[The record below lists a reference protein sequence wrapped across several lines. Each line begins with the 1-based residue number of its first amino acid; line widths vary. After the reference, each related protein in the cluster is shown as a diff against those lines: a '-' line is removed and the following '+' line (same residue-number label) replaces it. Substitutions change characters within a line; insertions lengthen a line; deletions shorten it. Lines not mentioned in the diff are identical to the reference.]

1 MTFLWPHVLWFL
13 LAIPG
18 LVAFYLWLL
27 RRKRTG
33 VRYAS
38 LSLVRE
44 ALGPGQRVRRHVPPL
59 LFLLGLTAVIIATAR
74 PTAIVTLPSE
84 QRTIILV
91 IDVSL
96 SMRATDVEPNRLVAA
111 QAAAKEFVEQQPKDV
126 RIGIVAF
133 AGTASVV
140 QPPTDNHDDLIAAI
154 DRLDV
159 QRHTAIGSAIIVA
172 VATLFPD
179 QGIEVGSFAGGGGI
193 SHERQRGNSI
203 DEPAKAAKATPA
215 PVAPGSYPSA
225 AIILLT
231 DGRRTIGPDPLDA
244 ARLAADRGVRIY
256 TVGFGTAE
264 GGLAGFE
271 GMSIYMRFDEETL
284 RGIAEITRGE
294 FYYAGTAAD
303 LRKVYERLNSRFVL
317 ERKETEVTAIATGV
331 AAVLVLI
338 ASALSLAWYSRMT

>member
-13 LAIPG
+13 LAVPG
-18 LVAFYLWLL
+18 LVATYVWLM
-27 RRKRTG
+27 RRKRAG

-38 LSLVRE
+38 VSLVR
-44 ALGPGQRVRRHVPPL
+44 AAMGPRQRFRRHVPPL
-59 LFLLGLTAVIIATAR
+59 LFLIGLAAIIIASAR

-84 QRTIILV
+84 QRTIV
-91 IDVSL
+91 MAIDVSL

-111 QAAAKEFVEQQPKDV
+111 QAAAKAFVQDQPKDV
-126 RIGIVAF
+126 LIGIVAF

-140 QPPTDNHDDLIAAI
+140 QAPTKNREELVAAI

-159 QRHTAIGSAIIVA
+159 QRHTAIGSAIIVSL
-172 VATLFPD
+172 ATLFPD

-193 SHERQRGNSI
+193 SRDRQRSGSL
-203 DEPAKAAKATPA
+203 DEPAKEKQPVA
-215 PVAPGSYPSA
+215 PVPPGSYPSA
-225 AIILLT
+225 AVILLT

-244 ARLAADRGVRIY
+244 ARLAADRGVRVY
-256 TVGFGTAE
+256 AVGFGTAE
-264 GGLAGFE
+264 GGMAGYE

-303 LRKVYERLNSRFVL
+303 LTKVYEKLNSRFVF
-317 ERKETEVTAIATGV
+317 EKKETEVTAIATAV
-331 AAVLVLI
+331 AALFVVL
-338 ASALSLAWYSRMT
+338 ATALSLAWYSRVG